1 MIENIRHSMKQDGVI
16 CIHEPLLLDQ
26 WNSDREGYQALWM
39 ACYAMTLLKLTLG
52 AGTCYS
58 IEEHHAILA
67 KSGMRPSGSPQAP
80 VDGCTALFYEG
91 PALDGSGFFKVQR
104 TLGSPSREGRQFES
118 N

>member
-1 MIENIRHSMKQDGVI
+1 MLTADIYVLSDTAYDWRPEEYRTLIENIRHSMKQDGVI

-67 KSGMRPSGSPQAP
+67 QSGMRPSGSPQ
-80 VDGCTALFYEG
+80 
-91 PALDGSGFFKVQR
+91 
-104 TLGSPSREGRQFES
+104 
-118 N
+118 